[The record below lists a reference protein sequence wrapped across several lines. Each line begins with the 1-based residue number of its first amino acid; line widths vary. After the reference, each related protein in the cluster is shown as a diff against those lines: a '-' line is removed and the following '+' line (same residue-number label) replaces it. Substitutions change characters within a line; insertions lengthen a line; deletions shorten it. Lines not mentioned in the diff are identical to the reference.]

1 MCMLQKP
8 VKLAQLVMC
17 REGLNA
23 HEVAGTVWGRSSL
36 LNVHEIEEQVKL
48 AQLVMCRE
56 GLNAH
61 GVAGTVRGR
70 SSLLNVHEIARQ
82 KSETPL
88 PSSCFEFGL
97 GLQSLMT
104 LHSLCHLLQLYLIE
118 TTKSVCPKTTL
129 GFSIYHYVPVF
140 SVWSLLGH

>member
-1 MCMLQKP
+1 MCML
-8 VKLAQLVMC
+8 
-17 REGLNA
+17 REP
-23 HEVAGTVWGRSSL
+23 
-36 LNVHEIEEQVKL
+36 VKL

-70 SSLLNVHEIARQ
+70 SSLLNVHETVAQ
-82 KSETPL
+82 HKCVKLETPL
-88 PSSCFEFGL
+88 PSSCFELAL
-97 GLQSLMT
+97 GLQTLMI

-118 TTKSVCPKTTL
+118 TTKLVCPKTTL

-140 SVWSLLGH
+140 SVWSLVGH